1 MIKYLCVSAFFVAT
15 PVLAVTP
22 TNSFSPVLEQQKE
35 DKVYQIA
42 SSPKVA
48 LISPSQQFAIFKPKT
63 ATKSSVIDYEVWDMA
78 LENIVLGL
86 GPSTRRRESRPSAEV
101 GTRIVK
107 GHKSGYR
114 LEGSRVTFSY
124 LNDDYRKSLT
134 DYRKDLESIG
144 NRVEISSLRRNEQ
157 LAYWLNLHNVTLI
170 EQIALNYPVRQP
182 EKLRVGPNNEPLNEA
197 KLLNIRGVSLSLR
210 DIRENIV
217 YPNWQNPNVIYGF
230 FRGNIGSP
238 SLQRY
243 AYTGSN
249 VNAVLNIQGGEFVN
263 SLRGFHESRKAL
275 KVSTLYDEARPYYFQ
290 NWSTD
295 LKQHLRKH
303 ANPNVLK
310 ELDSDK
316 PITLDRYDPVVADL
330 LAGDRPST
338 ANLNVSSNGRTNTG
352 RVSPE
357 VARLLRELN
366 TKTEIL
372 RERGMLTKRGT
383 VTIEDLETIEVDIPT
398 TTPVEQAPK

>member
-1 MIKYLCVSAFFVAT
+1 M
-15 PVLAVTP
+15 
-22 TNSFSPVLEQQKE
+22 
-35 DKVYQIA
+35 
-42 SSPKVA
+42 
-48 LISPSQQFAIFKPKT
+48 
-63 ATKSSVIDYEVWDMA
+63 
-78 LENIVLGL
+78 
-86 GPSTRRRESRPSAEV
+86 
-101 GTRIVK
+101 
-107 GHKSGYR
+107 
-114 LEGSRVTFSY
+114 
-124 LNDDYRKSLT
+124 
-134 DYRKDLESIG
+134 
-144 NRVEISSLRRNEQ
+144 EISSLRRNEQ

-182 EKLRVGPNNEPLNEA
+182 EKLRVGPNNELLNDA

-263 SLRGFHESRKAL
+263 SLRGFHESRKTL

-295 LKQHLRKH
+295 LKQHLRKY

-398 TTPVEQAPK
+398 TTPPQETPQ